1 MNAISRVAVIGL
13 GYVGLPTAAS
23 LAAAGL
29 DVIGVDVS
37 PAVVESVSRGA
48 VPMAEPDLSAEVR
61 RVVTAGRLKASTQVP
76 PADAYIVAVPTPLA
90 AAGGPDLSHV
100 TAAVDAVADV
110 LGGGELVVIE
120 STVPPG
126 TTRRLSARIAER
138 RPELRLPRGGSTRAE
153 VSVAHC
159 PERVLPGRIMAEI
172 AANDRLIGGLTPSC
186 AARAAGLYRTFCT
199 GELILTDS
207 DCAELAKLA
216 ENAYR
221 DVNVAF
227 ANELAN
233 VCDQL
238 GLDVWEVRRLANR
251 HPRVDILRPG
261 PGVGGHCI
269 AVDPWFIV
277 DAAPGAAPLIRA
289 ARMVNDGRPE
299 LVAGR
304 LIAAHRRAGGPG
316 VACLG
321 LSYKAE
327 VGDLRGSPAV
337 EIVRRV
343 AVALPDAAVLAADPF
358 VTALPSPLG
367 GLGNVVLTTA
377 EDAVRRAAVI
387 ALLVDHGRFRA
398 ITGAQ
403 LAGKVV
409 CDTPGMWSV
418 RA

>member
-1 MNAISRVAVIGL
+1 MNAASRVAVIGL

-29 DVIGVDVS
+29 EVIGVDVN
-37 PAVVESVSRGA
+37 PAVVESVSRGEA
-48 VPMAEPDLSAEVR
+48 PLAEPELSAEVR
-61 RVVTAGRLKASTQVP
+61 RAVRAGRLKASAQVP

-90 AAGGPDLSHV
+90 AAGGAELGHV
-100 TAAVDAVADV
+100 IAAVDAVADV
-110 LGGGELVVIE
+110 LGGGETVVIE

-126 TTRRLSARIAER
+126 TTRRMSARIAER
-138 RPELRLPRGGSTRAE
+138 RPGLDLPQRGGAGAG
-153 VSVAHC
+153 VAVAHC
-159 PERVLPGRIMAEI
+159 PERELPGRIMTEI
-172 AANDRLIGGLTPSC
+172 AANDRLIGGITPSC
-186 AARAAGLYRTFCT
+186 AARAAGLYRAFCS

-207 DCAELAKLA
+207 DTAEMAKLA
-216 ENAYR
+216 ENSYR

-238 GLDVWEVRRLANR
+238 GLDVWEVRQLANR

-304 LIAAHRRAGGPG
+304 IIAAHRRRGGG

-327 VGDLRGSPAV
+327 VGDLRGSPAAQ
-337 EIVRRV
+337 IVRRV
-343 AVALPDAAVLAADPF
+343 AEALPGAAVLAADPF
-358 VTALPSPLG
+358 VTALPGPLAA
-367 GLGNVVLTTA
+367 LGNVVLA
-377 EDAVRRAAVI
+377 SAPDAVRQASVV
-387 ALLVDHGRFRA
+387 ALLVDHGCFRA
-398 ITGAQ
+398 ITGGQ
-403 LAGKVV
+403 LAGKTV
-409 CDTPGMWSV
+409 CDTRGMWSE

>member
-1 MNAISRVAVIGL
+1 MNAASRVAVIGL
-13 GYVGLPTAAS
+13 GYVGLPTATS

-37 PAVVESVSRGA
+37 PAVVESVCRGTA
-48 VPMAEPDLSAEVR
+48 PMAEPDLAADVQ
-61 RVVTAGRLKASTQVP
+61 RVVTAGRLKASTEVP
-76 PADAYIVAVPTPLA
+76 SADVYIVAVPTPLA

-100 TAAVDAVADV
+100 ADAVDAVADV
-110 LGGGELVVIE
+110 LSGGELVVIE

-126 TTRRLSARIAER
+126 TTRRMSARIAGR
-138 RPELRLPRGGSTRAE
+138 RPELRLPHDGGTRAG
-153 VSVAHC
+153 VGVAHC
-159 PERVLPGRIMAEI
+159 PERVLPGRIMTEI
-172 AANDRLIGGLTPSC
+172 AANDRLIGGLTPAC
-186 AARAAGLYRTFCT
+186 AARAAGIYRTFCT

-207 DCAELAKLA
+207 DTAEMAKLA

-233 VCDQL
+233 VCDRL

-269 AVDPWFIV
+269 AVDPWFIA
-277 DAAPGAAPLIRA
+277 DAAPDAAPLIRA
-289 ARMVNDGRPE
+289 ARMVNDGRPA

-304 LIAAHRRAGGPG
+304 LAEAHRGSGGTP

-337 EIVRRV
+337 EVVGRL
-343 AVALPDAAVLAADPF
+343 AEALPDTTVLAADPF
-358 VTALPSPLG
+358 VTALPGALG
-367 GLGNVVLTTA
+367 ALGNVVLTTA
-377 EDAVRRAAVI
+377 ADAVRRAGVV
-387 ALLVDHGRFRA
+387 ALLVDHSCFRA
-398 ITGAQ
+398 ITAAQ

-409 CDTPGMWSV
+409 CDTRGMWSA

>member
-1 MNAISRVAVIGL
+1 MNAASRVAVIGL

-29 DVIGVDVS
+29 EVIGVDVN
-37 PAVVESVSRGA
+37 PAVVESVSRGEA
-48 VPMAEPDLSAEVR
+48 PLAEPEVSAEVR
-61 RVVTAGRLKASTQVP
+61 RAVRAGRLKASAHVP

-90 AAGGPDLSHV
+90 AAGGAELGHV

-110 LGGGELVVIE
+110 LGGGETVVIE

-126 TTRRLSARIAER
+126 TTRRMSARIAER
-138 RPELRLPRGGSTRAE
+138 RPGLDLPRRGGTGAG
-153 VSVAHC
+153 VAVAHC
-159 PERVLPGRIMAEI
+159 PERVLPGRIMTEI
-172 AANDRLIGGLTPSC
+172 AANDRLIGGITPSC
-186 AARAAGLYRTFCT
+186 AARAAGLYRAFCS

-207 DCAELAKLA
+207 DTAEMAKLA
-216 ENAYR
+216 ENSYR

-238 GLDVWEVRRLANR
+238 SLDVWEVRQLANR

-304 LIAAHRRAGGPG
+304 IIAAYRQHGGG
-316 VACLG
+316 AVACLG

-327 VGDLRGSPAV
+327 VGDLRGSPAAQ
-337 EIVRRV
+337 IVRRV
-343 AVALPDAAVLAADPF
+343 AEALPGTAVLAADPF
-358 VTALPSPLG
+358 VTALPGPLAA
-367 GLGNVVLTTA
+367 LGNVALA
-377 EDAVRRAAVI
+377 SAPDAVRRASVV

-398 ITGAQ
+398 ITGDQ
-403 LAGKVV
+403 LAGKAV
-409 CDTPGMWSV
+409 CDTRGMWSE